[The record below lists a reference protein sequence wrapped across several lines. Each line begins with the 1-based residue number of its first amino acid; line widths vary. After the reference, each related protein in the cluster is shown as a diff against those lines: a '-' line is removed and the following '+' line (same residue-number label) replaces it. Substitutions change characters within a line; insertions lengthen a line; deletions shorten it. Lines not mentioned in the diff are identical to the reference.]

1 MQTDRT
7 YALEEELRDTKT
19 QLALL
24 KSNLEVARR
33 YVIQRER
40 IIQDIL
46 SAKIDKKRKQQIQET
61 LQSSAI
67 DFERLLSCDPFH

>member
-1 MQTDRT
+1 M
-7 YALEEELRDTKT
+7 
-19 QLALL
+19 
-24 KSNLEVARR
+24 EVARQ

-61 LQSSAI
+61 MKASAI
-67 DFERLLSCDPFH
+67 DFDRLLSCDPFAK